1 MIKMY
6 WYIDNAEIF
15 AVYYKTLQLFV
26 ISTNRDGQKG
36 VIVYKI

>member
-1 MIKMY
+1 MIKVY
-6 WYIDNAEIF
+6 WYIENPNIF
-15 AVYYKTLQLFV
+15 AIYYKTLQLFV